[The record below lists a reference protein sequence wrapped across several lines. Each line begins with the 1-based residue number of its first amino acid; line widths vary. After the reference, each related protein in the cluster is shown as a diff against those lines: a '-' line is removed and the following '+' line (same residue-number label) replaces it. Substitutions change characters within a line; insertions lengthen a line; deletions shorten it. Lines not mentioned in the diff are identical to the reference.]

1 MFEISPSTSLED
13 DRIRYLVVGYS
24 GVFQARKTRVTD
36 RRDFSRQPHYHIRWT
51 RSGLLDWQR
60 FREKEEADANTRE
73 LAHDREGCAIEKFD
87 GTCARRAAAAVPN
100 LTRYPSR

>member
-1 MFEISPSTSLED
+1 M
-13 DRIRYLVVGYS
+13 
-24 GVFQARKTRVTD
+24 TD

-60 FREKEEADANTRE
+60 FRDKEEADANAKGRA
-73 LAHDREGCAIEKFD
+73 LDREAYAIEKFD
-87 GTCARRAAAAVPN
+87 GTCARCAAGAVPN